1 MTWTKLGSEF
11 FRECFHHGLS
21 DASVRT
27 HGEAIEYLYTCEEM
41 SLRIPKRAVRSFAG
55 SEDATQAVEDL
66 VALEWWADRGTHWE
80 VIHHADVIRQSL
92 AAQQKQRAT
101 SKKTSAKY
109 RQKKTEQPES
119 SSDGTTEVT
128 RHVTPNADRQTDKQL
143 ERRGSTACVHGQANG
158 AVVDPWSHK
167 CVCSLCEENR
177 RRTA

>member
-21 DASVRT
+21 DAAVRT

-41 SLRIPKRAVRSFAG
+41 SLKIPKRAVRSFAG
-55 SEDATQAVEDL
+55 SEHATAAVEEL
-66 VALEWWADRGTHWE
+66 VSLEWWADRGDKWE
-80 VIHHADVIRQSL
+80 VVHHCDVIRQSL

-109 RQKKTEQPES
+109 RQKKAQEEPES
-119 SSDGTTEVT
+119 STDGTTDVT
-128 RHVTPNADRQTDKQL
+128 RHVTPNADRQTDKHLQGDHL
-143 ERRGSTACVHGQANG
+143 PACEHGVSGGADSLGWPCVHCLA
-158 AVVDPWSHK
+158 A
-167 CVCSLCEENR
+167 